1 MVADD
6 SPPTAIRVRHRLAE
20 HLWIAVLVCLLVAG
34 ASGFVAY
41 AEFSQPDTR
50 TEQQTVAMWTT
61 DSEFTHQATVQRST
75 TAFEAGTVLRN
86 RSQYLTGIAPELSA
100 THVYRHEGDAD
111 PANVSTNVTLVKQSV
126 DTTGSGQTEYW
137 RVSETLEE
145 STRTVP
151 PGETVRTTFEMNVTA
166 QRQQARRIDG
176 ELGGT
181 PGERQVFFLVTT
193 QVETTVDGETVRDSR
208 TDRLNVQPR
217 GSTYAVSAETAG
229 EQTREIT
236 APVSVP
242 VESNP
247 LRSVLG
253 SLLAVAFLGAAAALV
268 WADRGDSLGLPEETV
283 AAIRLAATREE
294 FDEWISVGTVPAST
308 DDERLVA
315 IDSLEDLVDVAI
327 DSNRRV
333 VEDRDSGQFVVVD
346 DGTRYVFEPDRVTS
360 NTATDLPAGL
370 RPATPGDVDGDG
382 ANERLFENDGR
393 VDDLSDSADE

>member
-1 MVADD
+1 
-6 SPPTAIRVRHRLAE
+6 
-20 HLWIAVLVCLLVAG
+20 
-34 ASGFVAY
+34 
-41 AEFSQPDTR
+41 
-50 TEQQTVAMWTT
+50 
-61 DSEFTHQATVQRST
+61 
-75 TAFEAGTVLRN
+75 
-86 RSQYLTGIAPELSA
+86 
-100 THVYRHEGDAD
+100 
-111 PANVSTNVTLVKQSV
+111 
-126 DTTGSGQTEYW
+126 
-137 RVSETLEE
+137 
-145 STRTVP
+145 
-151 PGETVRTTFEMNVTA
+151 
-166 QRQQARRIDG
+166 
-176 ELGGT
+176 
-181 PGERQVFFLVTT
+181 
-193 QVETTVDGETVRDSR
+193 
-208 TDRLNVQPR
+208 
-217 GSTYAVSAETAG
+217 
-229 EQTREIT
+229 
-236 APVSVP
+236 VSVP

-382 ANERLFENDGR
+382 ADERLFENDGR
-393 VDDLSDSADE
+393 VDDPSDSADE